1 MAKYIDAEKAKNL
14 IEKKYEEFIKK
25 SKMDCPLQY
34 QYMAD
39 GLIIAKSFIDYLQE
53 EESTEVDLEKEY
65 NEWWESIKGKINVE
79 HFMEWYMHETARQFY
94 KLGINAR
101 KED

>member
-39 GLIIAKSFIDYLQE
+39 GLLIALEFIDFLQQE
-53 EESTEVDLEKEY
+53 QPEVI
-65 NEWWESIKGKINVE
+65 NGKID
-79 HFMEWYMHETARQFY
+79 
-94 KLGINAR
+94 KINSL
-101 KED
+101 